1 MLYCSLK
8 GVAPWKSEPVGVWD
22 LVAGFAIWIVAT
34 TLSGALGFGG
44 GIVGIPF
51 LVLIN
56 PEFVPVPLLL
66 QGVFFT
72 SAITWRERRAI
83 DLPALKWATI
93 GLLPGVALGTWTLTS
108 VSRDGLGLLISL
120 FLLSVI
126 GLQATG
132 YRVSQNQMTLSLG
145 GAIGGF
151 TGVTAAI
158 PLVPLAL
165 VMSQYQGPRFRS
177 TLNGWG
183 MTMAIL
189 SAITLAFANEIDR
202 SDLAV
207 ATVLAS
213 AAVIGIVLSGPL
225 RHVVDRRGVA
235 QAVYA
240 VGALGAVAL
249 LVRSLT

>member
-1 MLYCSLK
+1 M
-8 GVAPWKSEPVGVWD
+8 
-22 LVAGFAIWIVAT
+22 
-34 TLSGALGFGG
+34 
-44 GIVGIPF
+44 
-51 LVLIN
+51 
-56 PEFVPVPLLL
+56 
-66 QGVFFT
+66 
-72 SAITWRERRAI
+72 
-83 DLPALKWATI
+83 
-93 GLLPGVALGTWTLTS
+93 ALGTWTLTS

-145 GAIGGF
+145 GVIGGF

-235 QAVYA
+235 QAVYT

>member
-1 MLYCSLK
+1 MK
-8 GVAPWKSEPVGVWD
+8 AWKSEKVSVWD
-22 LVAGFAIWIVAT
+22 LVAGVAVWIVAT

-56 PEFVPVPLLL
+56 PDFVPVPLLL
-66 QGVFFT
+66 QGVLFT
-72 SAITWRERRAI
+72 GAVTWRERRAV

-108 VSRDGLGLLISL
+108 VNKDVLGLLISF
-120 FLLSVI
+120 FLLTVI

-132 YRVSQNQMTLSLG
+132 FRVNQNQMTLSLG

-151 TGVTAAI
+151 TGITAAI
-158 PLVPLAL
+158 PLVPMAL

-183 MTMAIL
+183 MTMAITSVL
-189 SAITLAFANEIDR
+189 TLALADGIDR
-202 SDLAV
+202 SDLVV
-207 ATVLAS
+207 AAVLAS
-213 AAVIGIVLSGPL
+213 AGVVGIVLSGPL
-225 RHVVDRRGVA
+225 RHFVDRRGVA
-235 QAVYA
+235 QAAYA

>member
-1 MLYCSLK
+1 M
-8 GVAPWKSEPVGVWD
+8 AAWKSETVGVWD
-22 LVAGFAIWIVAT
+22 LVAGVAVWVVAT

-44 GIVGIPF
+44 GVVGIPF

-66 QGVFFT
+66 QGVLFT
-72 SAITWRERRAI
+72 SAVTWRERRAV

-108 VSRDGLGLLISL
+108 VSKDVLSLLIGL
-120 FLLSVI
+120 FLLTVI
-126 GLQATG
+126 SLQATG
-132 YRVSQNQMTLSLG
+132 SRVNQNQMTLSLG

-183 MTMAIL
+183 MTMTIF
-189 SAITLAFANEIDR
+189 SVITLAFANEIDR

-213 AAVIGIVLSGPL
+213 AAVVGIVLSGPL

-240 VGALGAVAL
+240 VGALGAIAL
-249 LVRSLT
+249 LIRSLT

>member
-1 MLYCSLK
+1 MT
-8 GVAPWKSEPVGVWD
+8 AWKSETVDVWE
-22 LVAGFAIWIVAT
+22 LVAGVAVWVVAT

-44 GIVGIPF
+44 GVVGIPF

-66 QGVFFT
+66 QGVVFT
-72 SAITWRERRAI
+72 SAVTWRERRAV
-83 DLPALKWATI
+83 DFPALKWATI

-108 VSRDGLGLLISL
+108 VSKDVLGLLIGL
-120 FLLSVI
+120 FLLTVTS
-126 GLQATG
+126 LQATG
-132 YRVSQNQMTLSLG
+132 SRVYQNQATLGLG

-183 MTMAIL
+183 MTMAIF
-189 SAITLAFANEIDR
+189 SVVTLTFANEIDR

-207 ATVLAS
+207 ATVLTS
-213 AAVIGIVLSGPL
+213 GAVVGIVLSGPL

>member
-1 MLYCSLK
+1 MT
-8 GVAPWKSEPVGVWD
+8 AWKSETVDVWE
-22 LVAGFAIWIVAT
+22 LVAGVAVWVVAT

-44 GIVGIPF
+44 GVVGIPF

-66 QGVFFT
+66 QGVVFT
-72 SAITWRERRAI
+72 SAVTWRERRAI

-108 VSRDGLGLLISL
+108 VSKDVLGLLIGL
-120 FLLSVI
+120 FLLTVI
-126 GLQATG
+126 SLQATG
-132 YRVSQNQMTLSLG
+132 SRVNQNQMTLSLG

-183 MTMAIL
+183 MTMAIF
-189 SAITLAFANEIDR
+189 SVITLAFANEIDR

-207 ATVLAS
+207 AAVLTS
-213 AAVIGIVLSGPL
+213 GAVVGIVLSGPL

-249 LVRSLT
+249 LARSLT

>member
-1 MLYCSLK
+1 ME
-8 GVAPWKSEPVGVWD
+8 AWKSETVSAWE
-22 LVAGFAIWIVAT
+22 LVAGVAVWVVAT

-44 GIVGIPF
+44 GVVGIPF

-56 PEFVPVPLLL
+56 PEFVPVPVLL

-72 SAITWRERRAI
+72 SAVTWRERRAV
-83 DLPALKWATI
+83 DLLALKWATM
-93 GLLPGVALGTWTLTS
+93 GLVPGIALGTWTLSS
-108 VSRDGLGLLISL
+108 VSKDVLGLLIGL
-120 FLLSVI
+120 FLLIVI
-126 GLQATG
+126 SLQATG
-132 YRVSQNQMTLSLG
+132 SRVNQNQGTLSLG

-151 TGVTAAI
+151 TGITAAI

-183 MTMAIL
+183 MTMAIF
-189 SAITLAFANEIDR
+189 SVITLALANEIDR
-202 SDLAV
+202 SDLVV
-207 ATVLAS
+207 AAVLAL
-213 AAVIGIVLSGPL
+213 AAVVGIVLSGPL

>member
-1 MLYCSLK
+1 M
-8 GVAPWKSEPVGVWD
+8 AVWD
-22 LVAGFAIWIVAT
+22 LVAGFAVWVVAA

-44 GIVGIPF
+44 GVVAVPF

-66 QGVFFT
+66 QAVFFT
-72 SAITWRERRAI
+72 SAVTWRERRAI
-83 DLPALKWATI
+83 DFPALKWATI

-108 VSRDGLGLLISL
+108 VNKDVLGLLIGL
-120 FLLSVI
+120 FLLIAIS
-126 GLQATG
+126 LQATG
-132 YRVSQNQMTLSLG
+132 SRVNQNQMTLSLG

-151 TGVTAAI
+151 TGITAAI

-165 VMSQYQGPRFRS
+165 VMSRYQGPKFRS

-183 MTMAIL
+183 MTMTIVSVIA
-189 SAITLAFANEIDR
+189 LASANEIDR

-213 AAVIGIVLSGPL
+213 AAIAGIVLSGPL
-225 RHVVDRRGVA
+225 RNVVDRRGVA

-240 VGALGAVAL
+240 VGALGASAL

>member
-1 MLYCSLK
+1 M
-8 GVAPWKSEPVGVWD
+8 SEWE
-22 LVAGFAIWIVAT
+22 LVAGFALWVVAT

-44 GIVGIPF
+44 GIVGVPF

-66 QGVFFT
+66 QGIFFT
-72 SAITWRERRAI
+72 SAVAWRERRAV
-83 DLPALKWATI
+83 DLSALKWATI
-93 GLLPGVALGTWTLTS
+93 GLLPGVVLGTWTLTS
-108 VSRDGLGLLISL
+108 VSKDVLGLLIGL
-120 FLLSVI
+120 FLLAVI
-126 GLQATG
+126 SLQATG
-132 YRVSQNQMTLSLG
+132 FRLKQNQRTLSLG

-151 TGVTAAI
+151 TGITAGI

-165 VMSQYQGPRFRS
+165 VMSHYQGPRFRS

-183 MTMAIL
+183 MTMAIV
-189 SAITLAFANEIDR
+189 SVMTLAFANEIDR

-207 ATVLAS
+207 AAVLAL
-213 AAVIGIVLSGPL
+213 AAVVGIALSGPL
-225 RHVVDRRGVA
+225 RHIVDRRGVA